1 MNMSPEYMAA
11 LHKFLYLS
19 NDTNIERLKSVVA
32 THLKYIPH
40 KKLYRYRKCSDREL
54 QILEGNAIWLADP
67 KKFPDMFD
75 ATIPMSDRKNIDFEY
90 PFYFSFEIA
99 YEALM
104 DTLEEGEVPPD
115 KSSLLEA
122 MYETMAKYSQEEI
135 NTKLIKIFGQEEYQK
150 MRSRKLPDIDFS
162 CHIQRTKEFLDDLS
176 ASPRNSLTIA
186 SFTTKYDNRNMWE
199 NYAENYTGF
208 CVEYSFSDPALS
220 LSSKSAWDVLHLL
233 PVKYFRKRPL
243 FDYTLILQR
252 IVQADM
258 KLADFDIDVDV
269 FLTQYYRSIT
279 AKLYDYRAEQEWR
292 LVMKRDH
299 LGKYSFPYAN
309 RIFLG
314 KNMEDD
320 RIQQMRLIANNLK
333 VPVFIQTISSDGNTF
348 EYKKI

>member
-115 KSSLLEA
+115 K
-122 MYETMAKYSQEEI
+122 
-135 NTKLIKIFGQEEYQK
+135 
-150 MRSRKLPDIDFS
+150 
-162 CHIQRTKEFLDDLS
+162 C
-176 ASPRNSLTIA
+176 
-186 SFTTKYDNRNMWE
+186 
-199 NYAENYTGF
+199 
-208 CVEYSFSDPALS
+208 
-220 LSSKSAWDVLHLL
+220 
-233 PVKYFRKRPL
+233 KR
-243 FDYTLILQR
+243 Q
-252 IVQADM
+252 
-258 KLADFDIDVDV
+258 
-269 FLTQYYRSIT
+269 S
-279 AKLYDYRAEQEWR
+279 
-292 LVMKRDH
+292 
-299 LGKYSFPYAN
+299 
-309 RIFLG
+309 
-314 KNMEDD
+314 
-320 RIQQMRLIANNLK
+320 
-333 VPVFIQTISSDGNTF
+333 
-348 EYKKI
+348 